1 MLLRWVRDLGRPST
15 PGVYEV
21 RGSYVRVTELDIQ
34 RVEIFLREHVAAE
47 AVLDAK
53 PGKDARATR
62 RLGKPIKSANGVV
75 SSSDCVGGDVHVA
88 HHHFLILAA
97 VIAENQDLELRP
109 QLLHGA
115 FICGKAGVD
124 LGTAP
129 GTRRH
134 QHGH

>member
-1 MLLRWVRDLGRPST
+1 VLLRWVRDLGRPST

-62 RLGKPIKSANGVV
+62 RLGTPIKSA
-75 SSSDCVGGDVHVA
+75 
-88 HHHFLILAA
+88 
-97 VIAENQDLELRP
+97 
-109 QLLHGA
+109 
-115 FICGKAGVD
+115 
-124 LGTAP
+124 
-129 GTRRH
+129 
-134 QHGH
+134 